1 MIQHGAKD
9 QTIYMY
15 HLTTRY
21 INTAVIQ
28 YSVLYIYAQVIGIP
42 LEVCSSVATCRECVE
57 LNDPLCGWCV
67 IEGKCSRSSQ
77 CQDSNMAERYLT
89 EDRCFNNIT
98 VDPTIYTIDLQSP
111 PHEVCI
117 IYHDQAILDE
127 ILNGNIEAKFLNF
140 LYHVLRKYLM

>member
-1 MIQHGAKD
+1 MNNTVSDITWSEGSD
-9 QTIYMY
+9 YIYVSSD
-15 HLTTRY
+15 
-21 INTAVIQ
+21 NQVNQ
-28 YSVLYIYAQVIGIP
+28 YSSNIVHGIIYTQVIGIP

-67 IEGKCSRSSQ
+67 IEGKCSHSSQ

-127 ILNGNIEAKFLNF
+127 IVNSNIEAKFYISCTMF
-140 LYHVLRKYLM
+140 

>member
-1 MIQHGAKD
+1 MNNTVSDITWSEGSD
-9 QTIYMY
+9 YIYVSSDNQV
-15 HLTTRY
+15 H
-21 INTAVIQ
+21 Q
-28 YSVLYIYAQVIGIP
+28 YSSNTVHDIIYTQVIGIP

-77 CQDSNMAERYLT
+77 CQDSNMAERYVDT
-89 EDRCFNNIT
+89 CFNNIT
-98 VDPTIYTIDLQSP
+98 VDRTIYTIDLQSP

-127 ILNGNIEAKFLNF
+127 IVNSNIEAKFYISCTMF
-140 LYHVLRKYLM
+140 